1 MRSARAPQ
9 TSLRSS
15 CMSAESAS
23 LTNSRLAALCAE
35 ETRDAAQDY
44 EARFDEITRRG
55 RDRFLARDWRGS
67 HDDAAE
73 RLRLYSRVLDCLASR
88 IEELMGER
96 FRERSIWSAT
106 KAVYSSLIAQSI
118 RFEVAESFFNSLT
131 RRVFTTEGVD
141 QAIEFV
147 DTDFDA
153 PPHPPDDKLFRTY
166 RGASLPELLADAFT
180 DSGGADFARERWRH
194 LELATAAATER
205 IASAIP
211 PHKCGALEIYRG
223 VFYRGR
229 GAYLVGRLSAD
240 DSATPVAF
248 CLRHP
253 DENGFILDAV
263 LIGEGD
269 LAILFS
275 YTRAYFRVRAPSPY
289 ELVQWLRQLMPA
301 KRVADLYN
309 SIGYNRHSKT
319 EFYRDFVRH
328 LEQSRDRFVA
338 AEGARGMVMLVF
350 TLPSY
355 DVVFKLIRDR
365 FEAPKESDRA
375 DVMRR
380 YRFVFEHD
388 RAGRLVE
395 AHEFEHLRIPCERFE
410 ASLLADLVR
419 DASRTVKIDGSD
431 VLIAHAYVERRVRP
445 LNLFFGECDEEA
457 AIAAACDFA
466 QSIKDLA
473 ASNIFAGDLLT
484 KNFGV
489 TRRGRVVFYD
499 YDELCLLTDC
509 NFRTMPQARSYE
521 EEISAE
527 PWFSVREGDIF
538 PEEFPSFLFFPESA
552 RAALFAQH
560 GDLFHPDFWCGV
572 QEKLRAGE
580 LPEIPPYAQERRLE
594 SGAGSAGVAATSRAQ
609 DGLRVGT

>member
-1 MRSARAPQ
+1 MISSAPA
-9 TSLRSS
+9 
-15 CMSAESAS
+15 A
-23 LTNSRLAALCAE
+23 LTDSRLAALCAE
-35 ETRDAAQDY
+35 TTQRAFEDY
-44 EARFDEITRRG
+44 QERFHAITRRA
-55 RDRFLARDWRGS
+55 RDRFLARDVAGTYA
-67 HDDAAE
+67 DATE
-73 RLRLYSRVLDCLASR
+73 RLRLINDVLSDLTTE
-88 IEELMGER
+88 IKKLMGPR
-96 FRERSIWSAT
+96 LRDRNLWTAI
-106 KAVYSSLIAQSI
+106 KAVYSSLIAQSPAWEI
-118 RFEVAESFFNSLT
+118 GESFFNSLT
-131 RRVFTTEGVD
+131 RRVFATEGVD

-153 PPHPPDDKLFRTY
+153 PPRAHDGELFRVYTSAAL
-166 RGASLPELLADAFT
+166 RELLLNALADAE
-180 DSGGADFARERWRH
+180 GAGFVKDCWRD
-194 LELATAAATER
+194 LDRAITEAAER
-205 IASAIP
+205 IRVAIP
-211 PHKCGALEIYRG
+211 QHESVTLEIFRG

-229 GAYLVGRLSAD
+229 GAYLVGRIIAND
-240 DSATPVAF
+240 AATPVAF

-253 DENGFILDAV
+253 DENGLTLDAV

-275 YTRAYFRVRAPSPY
+275 YTRAYFRVAAPAPY

-301 KRVADLYN
+301 KRIADLYN

-328 LEQSRDRFVA
+328 LEQSHDRFVA

-395 AHEFEHLRIPCERFE
+395 AHEFEHLRIPCDRFE

-419 DASRTVKIDGSD
+419 DASRTARIEGPDL
-431 VLIAHAYVERRVRP
+431 LIAHAYVERRVRP
-445 LNLFFGECDEEA
+445 LNLFFAECDEEA

-484 KNFGV
+484 KNFGL

-499 YDELCLLTDC
+499 YDELCWLTDC
-509 NFRTMPQARSYE
+509 NFRKLPEARSYE
-521 EEISAE
+521 EEMAAE
-527 PWFSVREGDIF
+527 PWFSVRPNDIF
-538 PEEFPSFLFFPESA
+538 PEEFPNFLFFPEPA
-552 RAALFAQH
+552 RAALFERH
-560 GDLFHPDFWCGV
+560 GDLFRPEFWRAV
-572 QEKLRAGE
+572 QERLRAGE
-580 LPEIPPYAQERRLE
+580 LPEIPPYAAERRLL
-594 SGAGSAGVAATSRAQ
+594 A
-609 DGLRVGT
+609 